1 MSDEQNKEETANRS
15 YVDELRNSGINLG
28 SIGESRYTPSNGND
42 NGYVDYASY
51 ITPQADYQ
59 QPQAVEPVDQEAFW
73 GSEERVTN
81 TPWDPSTIMRLDN
94 QANWIVDNTTN
105 GAGHYENSDLITANI
120 DHKQL
125 HDTAQYLS
133 AATQGRYSWDDD
145 YWKNHNWR
153 TDNEMWINYVSKW
166 DVPADYVAQTE
177 TNAVQAE
184 QVQSPTTTPQVDN
197 QVADTGVVTPQT
209 TTTTPTVSN
218 TDVGTYKIDGGNI
231 YYGST
236 DELYSE
242 MQNNLLN
249 SNPNDD
255 YKAMFNVDTTGA
267 DYGSLNPY
275 GKISYLTAS
284 GQSGSNAENAP
295 DAAEWTQGIRQAF
308 ASSGAV
314 GELVE
319 NGIQLAGGGK
329 MLGEGAGKLASL
341 AVAGL
346 LYFANKGDIELP
358 DGVGQALELL
368 DLPNQLFTQLY
379 GKTALALKDVT
390 GTNLSNPNEWM
401 NSIIDLITHP
411 ISVAKAYGNLSS
423 TYGVDEDILNM
434 MSKYASSTMVAI
446 GGGLI
451 SNVDQAVT
459 GALLGSNE
467 ALERGEVTRYN
478 LGLSGKHKLKDGT
491 YGEEGFIKWTQ
502 AAQELKNMGYSL
514 EQIEAFISQ
523 KMYEYYGDYSELHNY
538 NEDETMDPT
547 NYTNGVHARALQGV
561 GKVTGDVNL
570 QTAAKAN
577 TGDVYS
583 DVLHNFLPSNMQ
595 RVVQQALTTVSKG
608 TIHESGGIN
617 DIKDVYDMENVYGDL
632 DKVTPFGKR
641 FSGIQEDGTLK
652 GTFTPNQNETVSQRM
667 KSFFSETNESKMY
680 SEADTIINVLNT
692 ALDDALR
699 ARGNEDPASTA
710 QRFEQLVTE
719 LTDPDAIGENSPLA
733 GIKNTAIYQTIKSD
747 IASGIGK
754 NADTLRGYVAQFK
767 NTANNRTM
775 LNNVAEAL
783 GMSAAEVITQFNE
796 KPDVIKKTI
805 ADAVTKNGGTLGK
818 IAMPDVLTADDFAN
832 KVQQTLQPFV
842 GKDGIAWDARL
853 LGVQMSTKMFDG
865 VQDALMEKYDVQSKS
880 GIYRFGDTIRA
891 LQSLILLGLSPT
903 YVANNLTN
911 NIATRYT
918 LGYGGF
924 LTQKVIDDWNDR
936 WGFKSA
942 RHEVAEGEYGYMGD
956 SKSPR
961 GRMHQKVEDKTMVK
975 GTLNTIRTRAE
986 KLNKQ
991 FGVFSKLSNVIENK
1005 ESEQIM
1011 NMACRTYM
1019 ARTWKEGV
1027 NYRKMDPYLENLMG
1041 EDMTKAVY
1049 AAINSSVNQAEIE
1062 DAIFGTYMKPSIH
1075 EAIADAARQAGIDN
1089 PEEYV
1094 NEVFVKTGLE
1104 EKLRSKLSG
1113 LQGENEIKTA
1123 VDEIRDYARNF
1134 AEYKYR
1140 SDLINK
1146 AEAVEN
1152 IVTGEGVSAV
1162 YDQMIN
1168 AQNEFH
1174 KLTENWRETMYRLY
1188 AMHKE
1193 MTNDAWSKEYTK
1205 ARTEYDVRYQQL
1217 YDMNTQ
1223 ALLGIVNGLGL
1234 TDDSRKK
1241 YKSILV
1247 DAMQKKQNAYMRMY
1261 SQQKKAWDVYKAELD
1276 GFAKAGFTG
1285 STLEV
1290 NQRAAWRK
1298 YNSTMDTIN
1307 QKVVDIETK
1316 QNQRFNTALE
1326 QGFKASVS
1334 KRLHTQIDQ
1343 YVMTPLKQA
1352 DEIRARISEI
1362 EYQLR
1367 IESRKKEI
1375 ETEGTESRMWDARNE
1390 VYNEYK
1396 AELQQLRAQE
1406 NKLRTDAYKAMK
1418 EISQKSPDIEADE
1431 AAAYNQEDYDIAA
1444 RIAVLQQEAE
1454 QVKKENAEYVKQ
1466 VESDIDGNGEY
1477 AFGDSTWFS
1486 GAVDDR
1492 LTTRNLRK
1500 IATKAGATEKQAQ
1513 KYAVF
1518 MTTLKKTY
1526 EEKHKGENFW
1536 EKIKLRVDFVPEVGQ
1551 TNENGETLR
1560 AMFDYKAGENI
1571 VTIFKN
1577 GDLSSL
1583 IHETMHAVTSILDE
1597 DQRAD
1602 LASWNGIS
1610 AEHFDELQSK
1620 YLNGEALTAD
1630 EQKEWSNIQ
1639 EKFAYGFEEYL
1650 RSDKAPTVGI
1660 RKIFATVK
1668 TFFIN
1673 LYENLKGFIGGVDPN
1688 EERNG
1693 VRLADIF
1700 ESLIT
1705 VEKEQKQE
1713 ETVTEP
1719 APQQMTIDDAPKVEP
1734 VEQVVTPETTT
1745 EQPVVEQSVEQPK
1758 VKREPDTNGA
1768 IYGNDAPVAYG
1779 NKNIHKI
1786 YEFVYKIIDL
1796 DKLVPS
1802 HIITG
1807 NTVQGNPAYT
1817 FSQPRLDRGTTSQLQ
1832 DVVGKAIDMQPHK
1845 VIDEY
1850 KMIGHG
1856 TPIVTDTNMVADGNG
1871 RAMMMKYARDNKL
1884 PSWRKYQDYLRNVA
1898 NDYGFDAEEIDNFKN
1913 PVLVRELKTEVD
1925 ANDFAQD
1932 ANTATAMRYSAYET
1946 AMQDAKKL
1954 NVKALWG
1961 VNQVGRDVDT
1971 PVFLRTTNANG
1982 VIKSFMEANPGDRA
1996 SYMDGNGVLNEDG
2009 VDRITKALFAS
2020 IFGEDAKDMV
2030 RVVSMMSNTS
2040 GVKRIID
2047 GLADTIPQIG
2057 NVRARVLEGYVGKDW
2072 DVASTLGA
2080 GERAVYLARK
2090 SNTEITDYI
2099 TQGSFDGPLPNK
2111 VRATAYF
2118 LSSVSKS
2125 EGVVKDFAR
2134 EYAEQT
2140 VKNAPNQK
2148 QRDIFGNLPTEPT
2161 PEQILEDTFNSVI
2174 ETTKK
2179 DYAKDAAREAI
2190 NILHGDIQSSSLFQ
2204 YDYTNRTVKP
2214 SEIDPAK
2221 IQARK
2226 VQPNYKLVEQMMD
2239 VAEKYNMRM
2248 LGASIISAY
2257 VEGKDVG
2264 KLEGD
2269 LKTLANLAEVTDELE
2284 MIWSVQ
2290 NGENNISQTG
2300 YSVKPIVEQ
2309 QINGQTIKAKIYHD
2323 GELVALIPNELPVTE
2338 VTIDDDVKCKVVG
2351 IDPNNPEAV
2360 VIATPNE
2367 TLITIDPSAG
2377 RENKMKSE
2385 AFRPE
2390 MDVDSM
2396 PTIDPEGEATAE
2408 INFEQIIPILE
2419 RLSGIYAGKIDSA
2432 MTSNKYGNLTPE
2444 GQRLLREYID
2454 YVVRQDLASTK
2465 FKATKF
2471 SEMMRDAALLN
2482 YDKRY
2487 GFDNFLTF
2495 LSPYQFW
2502 QTRSAANWLRR
2513 LNDRKHLF
2521 NRYFRLK
2528 EMETK
2533 REKDFLPSRVEGM
2546 YGLPIYGLPDWMGSR
2561 VFFNTQQEVP
2571 IAGFLDPILE
2581 SAEESSVLEAS
2592 AKEILGQWVDAGT
2605 ITSEQYTI
2613 AVNDHN
2619 NEKWKEAMAQAEIE
2633 NPRTHDTASVL
2644 QDYLGLPLPASW
2656 IKAGIE
2662 NDPSALSQLPST
2674 KLGNALGAT
2683 FTSSR
2688 TDSLGKLING
2698 VGDTAQ
2704 FIASLPERGMH
2715 AVMKGVFGDEFEY
2728 KDFGSYG
2735 DYYIDQQLFYMVMEG
2750 MITTDQMLL
2759 AMEQRDGNE
2768 VYEKA
2773 YDRAREQ
2780 IAMKTPGYASVAS
2793 LKNLYADGKKLA
2805 QGDESVSW
2813 KDVGNDLVGTL
2824 EAFALSPKGLYIVPE
2839 GESKMREGMA
2849 EQTKAYE
2856 NGTQNQFFKD
2866 NPEMSYKNLQYMTD
2880 DPEGRYRTWCYKNLT
2895 NIYFSM
2901 NETEKQTVNEQ
2912 LDDFYDAII
2921 NPETRCY
2928 ETVDLKKLTGWTQ
2941 ALMGETPYMNNS
2953 DYGQE
2958 AEKYNYTPPT
2968 QQTINEVQQ
2977 FYTEKDEKFPGISR
2991 VEDMYYSMPVNQR
3004 KDFLAYF
3011 PELNN
3016 YWSWKGQYRDTHP
3029 EYDAW
3034 AGRRTD
3040 YYKQQQAD
3048 EAFALMD
3055 SLTLKA
3061 FARNSVTSDYYPAI
3075 RRIQEQLGNTDSIE
3089 DFVQELQ
3096 DYYIE

>member
-1 MSDEQNKEETANRS
+1 MADWRDTDWANLIPGEKRYDEEQKQ
-15 YVDELRNSGINLG
+15 Y
-28 SIGESRYTPSNGND
+28 YD
-42 NGYVDYASY
+42 NGGNNSIPVAEP
-51 ITPQADYQ
+51 TQQVDYQ

-73 GSEERVTN
+73 GSEERVSGN
-81 TPWDPSTIMRLDN
+81 YWTPSRIMSLDN
-94 QANWIVDNTTN
+94 QANWITDDATS
-105 GAGHYENSDLITANI
+105 GAGHYENSDLITANV
-120 DHKQL
+120 DHKQI
-125 HDTAQYLS
+125 HDTAQYLN
-133 AATQGRYSWDDD
+133 AATQGQYSWDDD

-153 TDNEMWINYVSKW
+153 TDNETWNNYVKNW
-166 DVPADYVAQTE
+166 EVPADYVAQTE

-184 QVQSPTTTPQVDN
+184 QVQSPTTTPQANN
-197 QVADTGVVTPQT
+197 QVADTGVVAPQT
-209 TTTTPTVSN
+209 TTTTQTATG
-218 TDVGTYKIDGGNI
+218 TDINAGTYHINGGNVN
-231 YYGST
+231 YGSM
-236 DELYSE
+236 DELVSAMDTDYR
-242 MQNNLLN
+242 N
-249 SNPNDD
+249 SGLAND
-255 YKAMFNVDTTGA
+255 KQTTMLNVDKTGA
-267 DYGSLNPY
+267 DYNNLDTY
-275 GKISYLTAS
+275 GKITYGLSS
-284 GQSGSNAENAP
+284 GQTGSVENAP
-295 DAAEWTQGIRQAF
+295 EAMEYTKGMKQALMSSRGPGQATEDVVSMF
-308 ASSGAV
+308 AGNTA
-314 GELVE
+314 GK
-319 NGIQLAGGGK
+319 IAGGA
-329 MLGEGAGKLASL
+329 MTAVLGVVTYG
-341 AVAGL
+341 
-346 LYFANKGDIELP
+346 ANKGWWEMPEFL
-358 DGVGQALELL
+358 GKGLELF
-368 DLPNQLFTQLY
+368 DLGDTLGSQAY
-379 GKTALALKDVT
+379 GKFALAFKEVT
-390 GTNLSNPNEWM
+390 GDDLSDPNYLFKNI
-401 NSIIDLITHP
+401 NSILNHWSEITG
-411 ISVAKAYGNLSS
+411 AYGKVGDYDSDL
-423 TYGVDEDILNM
+423 VDMLM
-434 MSKYASSTMVAI
+434 KYSADTMTAI
-446 GGGLI
+446 GGGAI
-451 SNVDQAVT
+451 SRLDQNVT
-459 GALLGSNE
+459 STLLGSDYY
-467 ALERGEVTRYN
+467 LEKGQVTRAV
-478 LGLSGKHKLKDGT
+478 LGLDGVYTLEDGT
-491 YGEEGFIKWTQ
+491 YGEEGLRQWLDI
-502 AAQELKNMGYSL
+502 AQNLRNMGYNDA
-514 EQIEAFISQ
+514 QIEAYISH
-523 KMYEYYGDYSELHNY
+523 KMYEYYGDYSELAQT
-538 NEDETMDPT
+538 NEHEAMDIS
-547 NYTNGVHARALQGV
+547 NYTNGVYARALQGV

-570 QTAAKAN
+570 QNAAKAN
-577 TGDVYS
+577 TGDLYS

-608 TIHESGGIN
+608 TIHESGGVN
-617 DIKDVYDMENVYGDL
+617 DIKDIYDMENVYGDL
-632 DKVTPFGKR
+632 DKVTKFGKR

-796 KPDVIKKTI
+796 KPDTIKKTI

-853 LGVQMSTKMFDG
+853 LGMQMSTKMFDG
-865 VQDALMEKYDVQSKS
+865 IQDTLMGKYEVKSKNAL
-880 GIYRFGDTIRA
+880 YRFGDTIRA

-942 RHEVAEGEYGYMGD
+942 RAEVSEGEYGDMSKDGD
-956 SKSPR
+956 SLR
-961 GRMHQKVEDKTMVK
+961 GRLHAKVKDKTTVK
-975 GTLNTIRTRAE
+975 DWMNKVKTEAE
-986 KLNKQ
+986 GWNKNI
-991 FGVFSKLSNVIENK
+991 GVFSKLSNVIENK

-1027 NYRKMDPYLENLMG
+1027 NYRKMDPYLENMMG

-1104 EKLRSKLSG
+1104 EKLRSGLSG
-1113 LQGENEIKTA
+1113 LQGEKEIKEA
-1123 VDEIRDYARNF
+1123 IEKVKDYSRNF

-1140 SDLINK
+1140 SDMASK

-1152 IVTGEGVSAV
+1152 VVTGEGVSAV
-1162 YDQMIN
+1162 IDQMIRM
-1168 AQNEFH
+1168 QNEYYR
-1174 KLTENWRETMYRLY
+1174 LTENWKQRMSLLY
-1188 AMHKE
+1188 SMKVQ
-1193 MTNDAWSKEYTK
+1193 MTDADWSAEYTK
-1205 ARTEYDVRYQQL
+1205 ARKENDARFKQI

-1223 ALLGIVNGLGL
+1223 VLLGVLNGLGI
-1234 TDDSRKK
+1234 TDDGRKK
-1241 YKSILV
+1241 YKSILI
-1247 DAMQKKQNAYMRMY
+1247 DAMQIKQDAYLRMY
-1261 SQQKKAWDVYKAELD
+1261 DRQVEAFEIYRDAITIAGEAKRNGGNKKAWEASVRK
-1276 GFAKAGFTG
+1276 
-1285 STLEV
+1285 
-1290 NQRAAWRK
+1290 AWRE
-1298 YNSTMDTIN
+1298 YNATMDGIN
-1307 QKVVDIETK
+1307 QDVVNTETK
-1316 QNQRFNTALE
+1316 QNKRFSDALFGGLKTVTDKSQYADIE
-1326 QGFKASVS
+1326 
-1334 KRLHTQIDQ
+1334 KRVIN
-1343 YVMTPLKQA
+1343 PLNQA
-1352 DEIRARISEI
+1352 NEIRKQINEI
-1362 EYQLR
+1362 ESQLR
-1367 IESRKKEI
+1367 KDSRKVEDY
-1375 ETEGTESRMWDARNE
+1375 TARNE
-1390 VYNEYK
+1390 IYNQQK
-1396 AELQQLRAQE
+1396 ANLQQLRAQE
-1406 NKLRTDAYKAMK
+1406 NKLRMEAYKAIK
-1418 EISQKSPDIEADE
+1418 DITQKAPDISVEE
-1431 AAAYNQEDYDIAA
+1431 TIAYDQEDYDIAA
-1444 RIAVLQQEAE
+1444 RLEVLKREAE
-1454 QVKKENAEYVKQ
+1454 QKQRENSEYVAQ
-1466 VESDIDGNGEY
+1466 VEEDLKVDGEF
-1477 AFGDSTWFS
+1477 AFGDNDMFTADLEVRVN
-1486 GAVDDR
+1486 G
-1492 LTTRNLRK
+1492 RK
-1500 IATKAGATEKQAQ
+1500 LLGLARDAGATMKQA
-1513 KYAVF
+1513 KEYTKF
-1518 MTTLKKTY
+1518 MMTVKKAY
-1526 EEKHKGENFW
+1526 EYNHPQEDFW
-1536 EKIKLRVDFVPEVGQ
+1536 AKLNLRVDFV
-1551 TNENGETLR
+1551 NENGAKNEQGEVLKG
-1560 AMFDYKAGENI
+1560 MFNYKAGENI

-1577 GDLSSL
+1577 GDLSTL
-1583 IHETMHAVTSILDE
+1583 IHESMHAITSILD
-1597 DQRAD
+1597 DQQKAD
-1602 LASWNGIS
+1602 LATWYSIS
-1610 AEHFDELQSK
+1610 AEHLNELQSK
-1620 YLNGEALTAD
+1620 FMNGEKLTA
-1630 EQKEWSNIQ
+1630 EESAEWNDLQ
-1639 EKFAYGFEEYL
+1639 EKFAYGFEEYI
-1650 RSDKAPTVGI
+1650 RNESAVSEGI
-1660 RKIFATVK
+1660 RGVFRAVRM
-1668 TFFIN
+1668 FLCD
-1673 LYENLKGFIGGVDPN
+1673 LYENLKEFIGGVDPN

-1693 VRLADIF
+1693 IRLADIF
-1700 ESLIT
+1700 ESL
-1705 VEKEQKQE
+1705 VRFDKEKRRQEKERQTPREVTITNEGIAFQQE
-1713 ETVTEP
+1713 
-1719 APQQMTIDDAPKVEP
+1719 Q
-1734 VEQVVTPETTT
+1734 
-1745 EQPVVEQSVEQPK
+1745 
-1758 VKREPDTNGA
+1758 
-1768 IYGNDAPVAYG
+1768 
-1779 NKNIHKI
+1779 
-1786 YEFVYKIIDL
+1786 
-1796 DKLVPS
+1796 
-1802 HIITG
+1802 
-1807 NTVQGNPAYT
+1807 
-1817 FSQPRLDRGTTSQLQ
+1817 
-1832 DVVGKAIDMQPHK
+1832 
-1845 VIDEY
+1845 
-1850 KMIGHG
+1850 
-1856 TPIVTDTNMVADGNG
+1856 
-1871 RAMMMKYARDNKL
+1871 
-1884 PSWRKYQDYLRNVA
+1884 
-1898 NDYGFDAEEIDNFKN
+1898 
-1913 PVLVRELKTEVD
+1913 
-1925 ANDFAQD
+1925 AQ
-1932 ANTATAMRYSAYET
+1932 
-1946 AMQDAKKL
+1946 
-1954 NVKALWG
+1954 
-1961 VNQVGRDVDT
+1961 
-1971 PVFLRTTNANG
+1971 ANG
-1982 VIKSFMEANPGDRA
+1982 VTDNNV
-1996 SYMDGNGVLNEDG
+1996 GNNEPLNQ
-2009 VDRITKALFAS
+2009 F
-2020 IFGEDAKDMV
+2020 
-2030 RVVSMMSNTS
+2030 
-2040 GVKRIID
+2040 
-2047 GLADTIPQIG
+2047 
-2057 NVRARVLEGYVGKDW
+2057 
-2072 DVASTLGA
+2072 
-2080 GERAVYLARK
+2080 
-2090 SNTEITDYI
+2090 
-2099 TQGSFDGPLPNK
+2099 
-2111 VRATAYF
+2111 
-2118 LSSVSKS
+2118 
-2125 EGVVKDFAR
+2125 
-2134 EYAEQT
+2134 
-2140 VKNAPNQK
+2140 
-2148 QRDIFGNLPTEPT
+2148 
-2161 PEQILEDTFNSVI
+2161 
-2174 ETTKK
+2174 
-2179 DYAKDAAREAI
+2179 
-2190 NILHGDIQSSSLFQ
+2190 
-2204 YDYTNRTVKP
+2204 DYTNRDAYKVKP
-2214 SEIDPAK
+2214 NEIDPAK
-2221 IQARK
+2221 
-2226 VQPNYKLVEQMMD
+2226 VQPFQHDEARVALYAQKMYETASNKDSQLKYVGLDGFKSFVRGEDIAYNTELGGALRGLAMD
-2239 VAEKYNMRM
+2239 AGVIDRIMSYWFEVNGFNKAET
-2248 LGASIISAY
+2248 
-2257 VEGKDVG
+2257 E
-2264 KLEGD
+2264 
-2269 LKTLANLAEVTDELE
+2269 
-2284 MIWSVQ
+2284 
-2290 NGENNISQTG
+2290 G
-2300 YSVKPIVEQ
+2300 YSLRSCVEYEYA
-2309 QINGQTIKAKIYHD
+2309 GQTIKAKIYHN

-2528 EMETK
+2528 EMATK

-2644 QDYLGLPLPASW
+2644 QDYLGLSLPASW

-2704 FIASLPERGMH
+2704 FVASLPERGMH
-2715 AVMKGVFGDEFEY
+2715 AVMKGAFGDEFEY

-2750 MITTDQMLL
+2750 LITTDQMLL

-2813 KDVGNDLVGTL
+2813 KDLGNDLVGTL
-2824 EAFALSPKGLYIVPE
+2824 ESFALSPKGLYIVSE

-2880 DPEGRYRTWCYKNLT
+2880 DPEGRYRTWCYKNIT
-2895 NIYFSM
+2895 NIYYSM
-2901 NETEKQTVNEQ
+2901 N
-2912 LDDFYDAII
+2912 DDERKNVCMALGEDFEYAIGVG
-2921 NPETRCY
+2921 NGSKETRCY

-2958 AEKYNYTPPT
+2958 AEKYNYTPLPE
-2968 QQTINEVQQ
+2968 QTLNEIQLYKKQ
-2977 FYTEKDEKFPGISR
+2977 KDEMFPNIAM
-2991 VEDMYYSMPVNQR
+2991 VESNYWN
-3004 KDFLAYF
+3004 LAPELRDDYVARF
-3011 PELNN
+3011 PELDNM
-3016 YWSWKGQYRDTHP
+3016 WAWTEQYKETHP

-3034 AGRRTD
+3034 TGRKRD
-3040 YYKQQQAD
+3040 YYNQREAD
-3048 EAFALMD
+3048 KAFKLM
-3055 SLTLKA
+3055 SNLTLNA
-3061 FARNSVTSDYYPAI
+3061 FKRNDVTSDYYGEI
-3075 RRIQEQLGNTDSIE
+3075 RRIQQEIGNTDDIE
-3089 DFVQELQ
+3089 KFVQELQ
-3096 DYYIE
+3096 DYYIG